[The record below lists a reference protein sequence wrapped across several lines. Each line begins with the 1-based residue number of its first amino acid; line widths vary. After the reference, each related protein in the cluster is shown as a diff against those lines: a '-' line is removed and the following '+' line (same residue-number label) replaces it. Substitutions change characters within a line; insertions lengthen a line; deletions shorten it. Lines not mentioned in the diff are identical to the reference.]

1 MTHTA
6 AEDIL
11 EHSELKRSI
20 TGRQL
25 YFYVVGD
32 VLGSGIYVLVG
43 LVAAAV
49 GGAFWMAFLAGV
61 GDRPHHRPGV
71 RRAGHQVPAGGRR
84 LALHQQGLPQPAPD
98 FFITICMLSANM
110 AAVGSLASGFV
121 RYFSE
126 LVGLSQESIWRA
138 TIVALVFVTLI
149 TIINL
154 IGITESVVVNVIMT
168 FIELSGLVIVMIIGV
183 IALVAGVN
191 EPGVLLEFTAEGS
204 PVLAVLAGVSLA
216 FFAMTGFENAANVA
230 EETLD
235 PARAFP
241 RALIGGMLTAGVI
254 YVLVSI
260 SAALAV
266 PIDTLAG
273 NTLLEVIRAD
283 LFFIPAS
290 IMIVVFALIAMTA
303 ISNTTLVTV
312 VAQAR
317 ILYGMAREDV
327 VPSVFAKIHPT
338 RRSPYVA
345 LIFGAGIVG
354 ALLVV
359 GAAIRTSQAGAG
371 LPADDQLDIVDR
383 LATIT
388 VVFLLFIYALVIV
401 ACLKLRGKDEGPH
414 VYKANTPLLI
424 VGIVGNLTVLAYTLI
439 DDPASLYWVA
449 GLLAVGL
456 VLYLLERFFG
466 KKQLRPPG
474 AERGTPRPPNR
485 PRRTR
490 SSEPCIA
497 SSPPTAPRPPW
508 SGPGSSSGSPTPGR
522 SPT

>member
-1 MTHTA
+1 MATSA
-6 AEDIL
+6 AQDIL

-20 TGRQL
+20 TAKQL

-61 GDRPHHRPGV
+61 AIALITGLAYAELVTKYPQA
-71 RRAGHQVPAGGRR
+71 AGASLYINKAFRSPI
-84 LALHQQGLPQPAPD
+84 LT

-121 RYFSE
+121 RYFSG
-126 LVGLSQESIWRA
+126 LIGLSEESIWRA
-138 TIVALVFVTLI
+138 TIVALIFIAII

-154 IGITESVVVNVIMT
+154 IGITESVVVNVVMT
-168 FIELSGLVIVMIIGV
+168 FIELTGLVIVMIIGV
-183 IALVAGVN
+183 IALVTAVN
-191 EPGVLLEFTAEGS
+191 EPGVLLQFTAEGS
-204 PVLAVLAGVSLA
+204 PVIAVLAGVSLA

-230 EETLD
+230 EETVD
-235 PARAFP
+235 PARAYP
-241 RALIGGMLTAGVI
+241 RALIGGMFTAGVV

-260 SAALAV
+260 SAALAL
-266 PIDTLAG
+266 PIETLAG
-273 NTLLEVIRAD
+273 NTLLEVIRAGI
-283 LFFIPAS
+283 LPVPVPVMLVIFG
-290 IMIVVFALIAMTA
+290 LIAMIA

-345 LIFGAGIVG
+345 LLFGAGIVG

-371 LPADDQLDIVDR
+371 LAADDQLDIVDR

-424 VGIVGNLTVLAYTLI
+424 VGILGNLAVLTYTLI
-439 DDPASLYWVA
+439 DDPSSLYWVA

-474 AERGTPRPPNR
+474 AERGDPEAADLPPSNK
-485 PRRTR
+485 
-490 SSEPCIA
+490 EL
-497 SSPPTAPRPPW
+497 
-508 SGPGSSSGSPTPGR
+508 
-522 SPT
+522 